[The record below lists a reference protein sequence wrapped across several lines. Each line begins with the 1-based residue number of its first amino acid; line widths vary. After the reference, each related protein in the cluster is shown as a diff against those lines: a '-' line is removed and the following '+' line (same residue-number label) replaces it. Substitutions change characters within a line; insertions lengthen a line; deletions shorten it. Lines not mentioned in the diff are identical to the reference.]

1 MVGGEE
7 ERDQSQELTN
17 EQPPIK
23 KRRLVEPETMVNF
36 NTGMLC
42 VHTHTHTGT
51 HAHTHSL
58 PTHTQAHTH
67 TASPHTHTGTHA
79 HTASPHTQAHTHTQP
94 PHTHRHTRTH
104 SLPTHTGTH
113 AHTASPHTH
122 RHTCT
127 YQCLITWSCP
137 LLHAGV
143 SHIDQYACERFQI
156 AGNCWDFLTS
166 DPTYREGE

>member
-17 EQPPIK
+17 EQPPVK

-67 TASPHTHTGTHA
+67 TLFYTEW
-79 HTASPHTQAHTHTQP
+79 
-94 PHTHRHTRTH
+94 
-104 SLPTHTGTH
+104 LD
-113 AHTASPHTH
+113 
-122 RHTCT
+122 
-127 YQCLITWSCP
+127 SCSSK
-137 LLHAGV
+137 LLV
-143 SHIDQYACERFQI
+143 M
-156 AGNCWDFLTS
+156 
-166 DPTYREGE
+166 